1 MKNNKKINVII
12 VISTFNEDISNN
24 LLEGASKRFI
34 ELGGNK
40 KNLSIIS
47 VPGAFEIPGTIMQI
61 IKQNTNYDAIITLG
75 SIIKGETAHFEH
87 IASSVTNSLSHL
99 SMQNR
104 KPIIYGILTTYNY
117 QQALVRSNPKKRNKG
132 REVMDAAFKIIETY
146 NTIKK

>member
-1 MKNNKKINVII
+1 MYLPASFDRKI
-12 VISTFNEDISNN
+12 SDALFN
-24 LLEGASKRFI
+24 GATQRFI
-34 ELGGNK
+34 ELGGLRDNIT
-40 KNLSIIS
+40 LYE
-47 VPGAFEIPGTIMQI
+47 VPGAFEIPGTVKTI
-61 IKQNTNYDAIITLG
+61 IGMGSKYDAIVSLG
-75 SIIKGETAHFEH
+75 CVIKGETAHFEH

-99 SMQNR
+99 SMQSS